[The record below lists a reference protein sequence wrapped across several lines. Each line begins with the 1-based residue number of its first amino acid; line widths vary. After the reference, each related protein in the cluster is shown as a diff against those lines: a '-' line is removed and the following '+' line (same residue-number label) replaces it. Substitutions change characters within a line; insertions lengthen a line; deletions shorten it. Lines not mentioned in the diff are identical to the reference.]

1 MIIGNYKI
9 GKYPAIIKKTHEDGL
24 ILYETDFDSSK
35 DLAISANALS
45 ECIGKMCGIGTNHPA
60 VLSSIEIILGKE
72 AITKELD
79 CK

>member
-1 MIIGNYKI
+1 M
-9 GKYPAIIKKTHEDGL
+9 KKTRNGDYK
-24 ILYETDFDSSK
+24 ILYETDFDSST
-35 DLAISANALS
+35 DLAISANALG